1 MLAINKR
8 LELVASYVENK
19 RLADIGSDHAYLPIF
34 LAKEGKIDF
43 AIAGEIVEGPHKV
56 SIKNV
61 KEEGLSNTID
71 CRKAAGL
78 DAITLEDN
86 IEVITICGV
95 GGKLISDI
103 LEDGKDKLI
112 NKPNLIL
119 QPNVGESFVREKLQQ
134 LGYNI
139 VAENIMEEDGHI
151 YEVIVAKA
159 GEMNLTEEEK
169 VFGKYLLK
177 EKSNLF
183 IKKQKFELNK
193 IKYILSQLQKAKE
206 IQKDKVD
213 ELEKKYKE
221 IQDIISV

>member
-34 LAKEGKIDF
+34 LAKEGKTDF

-86 IEVITICGV
+86 IEVITICGM

-134 LGYNI
+134 L
-139 VAENIMEEDGHI
+139 DGHI
-151 YEVIVAKA
+151 YEVIVDKA

-177 EKSNLF
+177 EKSDLF
-183 IKKQKFELNK
+183 IKKQKLELNK

>member
-1 MLAINKR
+1 M
-8 LELVASYVENK
+8 
-19 RLADIGSDHAYLPIF
+19 
-34 LAKEGKIDF
+34 
-43 AIAGEIVEGPHKV
+43 
-56 SIKNV
+56 
-61 KEEGLSNTID
+61 
-71 CRKAAGL
+71 
-78 DAITLEDN
+78 
-86 IEVITICGV
+86 

-177 EKSNLF
+177 EKSDLF
-183 IKKQKFELNK
+183 IKKQKLELNK

-206 IQKDKVD
+206 IQKDKED

>member
-86 IEVITICGV
+86 IEVITICGM

-151 YEVIVAKA
+151 YEIVVAKP
-159 GEMNLTEEEK
+159 GVMNLSEDEIN
-169 VFGKYLLK
+169 FGKYLLV
-177 EKSNLF
+177 EKNELF
-183 IKKQKFELNK
+183 VKKQKLELSK
-193 IKYILSQLQKAKE
+193 IEYILNQLEKATE
-206 IQKDKVD
+206 IQENKV
-213 ELEKKYKE
+213 EEFKNKYKKILE
-221 IQDIISV
+221 IIS

>member
-1 MLAINKR
+1 M
-8 LELVASYVENK
+8 
-19 RLADIGSDHAYLPIF
+19 
-34 LAKEGKIDF
+34 
-43 AIAGEIVEGPHKV
+43 
-56 SIKNV
+56 
-61 KEEGLSNTID
+61 
-71 CRKAAGL
+71 
-78 DAITLEDN
+78 
-86 IEVITICGV
+86 

-177 EKSNLF
+177 EKSDLF
-183 IKKQKFELNK
+183 IKKQKLELNK

>member
-8 LELVASYVENK
+8 LELVASYVENR

-34 LAKEGKIDF
+34 LAKEGKLDY

-61 KEEGLSNTID
+61 KEEGLSDIIE

-86 IEVITICGV
+86 IEVITICGM

-119 QPNVGESFVREKLQQ
+119 QPNVGECFVREKLQK

-139 VAENIMEEDGHI
+139 VAENIIEEDG
-151 YEVIVAKA
+151 E
-159 GEMNLTEEEK
+159 NP
-169 VFGKYLLK
+169 
-177 EKSNLF
+177 S
-183 IKKQKFELNK
+183 
-193 IKYILSQLQKAKE
+193 
-206 IQKDKVD
+206 
-213 ELEKKYKE
+213 
-221 IQDIISV
+221 

>member
-1 MLAINKR
+1 M
-8 LELVASYVENK
+8 
-19 RLADIGSDHAYLPIF
+19 
-34 LAKEGKIDF
+34 
-43 AIAGEIVEGPHKV
+43 
-56 SIKNV
+56 
-61 KEEGLSNTID
+61 
-71 CRKAAGL
+71 
-78 DAITLEDN
+78 
-86 IEVITICGV
+86 
-95 GGKLISDI
+95 
-103 LEDGKDKLI
+103 
-112 NKPNLIL
+112 IL

-177 EKSNLF
+177 EKSDLF
-183 IKKQKFELNK
+183 IKKQKLELNK